1 MSISIP
7 VDSDKSGVTKD
18 ARSGALPIFKH
29 KLCRL
34 TIWYRILR
42 MER

>member
-18 ARSGALPIFKH
+18 ARTVVHYLSSNTSYAGLQFGIG
-29 KLCRL
+29 
-34 TIWYRILR
+34 Y
-42 MER
+42 